1 MPALLSSV
9 FERGVVYADKWAP
22 DVREALDIADPL
34 TEKIVAALQGRQIVL
49 ISGNAGDG
57 KSHLAQQALARL
69 PNRTCLEVS
78 NGTRIGA
85 EVPAETVVFV
95 RDASALLDEAIINA
109 VNDARAYGLALLITI
124 NEGPLASLASVQ
136 DGAFFKAAKDVIH
149 ARTQGEAVEDPPNTL
164 LLNLAGRQLARSDFA
179 VRALEMVL
187 QNVTPCATCGKNK
200 NCPRV
205 KGAAMLRK
213 SRRAKERIPL
223 LLQLLS
229 GAGSHLTARD
239 LWVFF
244 IDLFFGHTCPTEAS
258 SQYVDGYFWMRLFD
272 DDTPLCRALGAAFD
286 PIKIPMP
293 SVDGA
298 LWVGNFAKIA
308 FDVTYPGPSPVVS
321 HRESE
326 TLGMLHFASAK
337 RAYFLFGKDVD
348 VSSVLSQHSSAPRYQ
363 NLLNTAVVDP
373 RAAARQIV
381 HLLNKY
387 RIASTTETELWVSR
401 HHGMAAQRRPAAL
414 AAADK
419 APIDALK
426 LRIPHSDDSARH
438 PASGYFPD
446 RLLLSWTDRGP
457 TFTIDFATWLQL
469 QRRRTLTVDRKQE
482 MLDFAIDLFMAQAPV
497 GSTDDPEIRV
507 YDHRDRS
514 TYQFRVRHE
523 DRGLEVLS

>member
-1 MPALLSSV
+1 VPASLSSV
-9 FERGVVYADKWAP
+9 FERGVVYADKWTP

-34 TEKIVAALQGRQIVL
+34 TDKIVKALQDRRIVI

-57 KSHLAQQALARL
+57 KSHLAQQALSRL
-69 PNRTCLEVS
+69 PNRTCIEVT
-78 NGTRIGA
+78 NDTQLGA
-85 EVPAETVVFV
+85 ETPPEAVLFV

-109 VNDARAYGLALLITI
+109 VNEAQVRKRALLITI
-124 NEGPLASLASVQ
+124 NEGPLASLASLTQ
-136 DGAFFKAAKDVIH
+136 GGFFRVAKTVVH
-149 ARTQGEAVEDPPNTL
+149 QRTQGETVEDPPGAL
-164 LLNLAGRQLARSDFA
+164 ILNLAGRQLARSEFA
-179 VRALEMVL
+179 IRALEMVL
-187 QNVTPCATCGKNK
+187 QHVTPCATCGKNK

-205 KGAAMLRK
+205 RGAALLRK
-213 SRRAKERIPL
+213 SKRAKERIPQ

-229 GAGSHLTARD
+229 GAGNHLTARD

-244 IDLFFGHTCPTEAS
+244 IDLFFGHTCPMEAN
-258 SQYVDGYFWMRLFD
+258 SQYVDGFFWMRLFD
-272 DDTPLCRALGAAFD
+272 DDTPLCRALSAAFD

-293 SVDGA
+293 GVDGA
-298 LWVGNFAKIA
+298 LWLGNFSSIA

-321 HRESE
+321 HRDSDS
-326 TLGMLHFASAK
+326 LGMLHFASAK

-348 VSSVLSQHSSAPRYQ
+348 VSSVLSQHSAAPRYQ
-363 NLLNTAVVDP
+363 NLLSTAVADP

-414 AAADK
+414 AAAAK
-419 APIDALK
+419 ASIEALK
-426 LRIPHSDDSARH
+426 LRIPHSDDSERH
-438 PASGYFPD
+438 STSGYFPD
-446 RLLLSWTDRGP
+446 RLLLSWTDRSP
-457 TFTIDFATWLQL
+457 TFTVDFATWLQL
-469 QRRRTLTVDRKQE
+469 QRRRTLAVDRNQE

-497 GSTDDPEIRV
+497 SSTDDPEIRV
-507 YDHRDRS
+507 YDHRDRA